1 MLRRRGRGR
10 TDLPP
15 LAEEEVYARSYGE
28 RSDEV
33 TNVKRRDPEPEP
45 EPSPEPEAKATRLS
59 DRSLR
64 DAFRARLERRDDS

>member
-1 MLRRRGRGR
+1 VLRRRSRAE
-10 TDLPP
+10 LPP

-33 TNVKRRDPEPEP
+33 TNVKRRAPEPEP
-45 EPSPEPEAKATRLS
+45 EQPKRMS

-64 DAFRARLERRDDS
+64 DAFTSRLEKRDES

>member
-1 MLRRRGRGR
+1 VLRRRSRGR

-45 EPSPEPEAKATRLS
+45 EPQQEREEKAARLS

-64 DAFRARLERRDDS
+64 DAFRARLERRDES